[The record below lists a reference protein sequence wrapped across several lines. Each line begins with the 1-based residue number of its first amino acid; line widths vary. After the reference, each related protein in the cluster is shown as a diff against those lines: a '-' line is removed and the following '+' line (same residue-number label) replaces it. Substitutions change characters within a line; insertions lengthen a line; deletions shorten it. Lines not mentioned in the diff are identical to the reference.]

1 MTAAER
7 QRVCRERRVLGRL
20 PVRLCRAQDLAGAPD
35 ATPAE
40 LRNRGLALLVE
51 ALGEE
56 MSVERAKLTREVGA
70 VLLRVGS
77 AELQSERALI
87 GAHSSSSA
95 VEDEL
100 YEMSQED
107 FESVVAAVRAKRSP
121 SSHVA

>member
-7 QRVCRERRVLGRL
+7 QRVCRERRVLGKL

-95 VEDEL
+95 EDEL